1 MFWMNAVGGLQ
12 AGVKLWG
19 DTEIT
24 KDEMD
29 MLRPYAPEHRAVAL
43 PILRRKAEYD
53 EVSTANTAA
62 VIDEVMK
69 SDAADKAQAAW
80 EAAEDALVAARQVD
94 PDASTE
100 AYDAARAAYEEACTA
115 VNAAAAITVPLQ
127 VKLREFQELFKTL
140 PPTMVVID

>member
-1 MFWMNAVGGLQ
+1 MFWMNSVGGLQ
-12 AGVKLWG
+12 MGTKLHG
-19 DTEIT
+19 DVALT
-24 KDEMD
+24 KDELD

-100 AYDAARAAYEEACTA
+100 AHDAIRAAYEEAVA
-115 VNAAAAITVPLQ
+115 AANAAAEVTAPLQ
-127 VKLREFQELFKTL
+127 VKLREFQDLFKQL
-140 PPTMVVID
+140 PPTMVG

>member
-1 MFWMNAVGGLQ
+1 MFWMNSVGGLQ

-24 KDEMD
+24 KDEME
-29 MLRPYAPEHRAVAL
+29 MLKPYAAEHRAVAL

-53 EVSTANTAA
+53 EVSAANTAA
-62 VIDEVMK
+62 VIDEIMK

-80 EAAEDALVAARQVD
+80 EAAEDALAAARQVD
-94 PDASTE
+94 PEASTE
-100 AYDAARAAYEEACTA
+100 AHDAARAAYEEACTA

>member
-1 MFWMNAVGGLQ
+1 MFWMNSVGGLQ
-12 AGVKLWG
+12 MGTKLHG
-19 DTEIT
+19 DVALT
-24 KDEMD
+24 KDELD

-100 AYDAARAAYEEACTA
+100 AHDTARAAYEEAVA
-115 VNAAAAITVPLQ
+115 AANAAAEVTAPLQ
-127 VKLREFQELFKTL
+127 VKLREFQDLFKQL
-140 PPTMVVID
+140 PPTMVG

>member
-1 MFWMNAVGGLQ
+1 MFWMNSVGGLQ
-12 AGVKLWG
+12 MGTKLHG
-19 DTEIT
+19 DVALT

-29 MLRPYAPEHRAVAL
+29 MLKPYAAEHRAQAL

-53 EVSTANTAA
+53 EVSAANTAA

-100 AYDAARAAYEEACTA
+100 AHDAARAAYEEAVA
-115 VNAAAAITVPLQ
+115 AANAAAEVTAPLQ
-127 VKLREFQELFKTL
+127 VKLHELMDLFKTL
-140 PPTMVVID
+140 PPTMVG